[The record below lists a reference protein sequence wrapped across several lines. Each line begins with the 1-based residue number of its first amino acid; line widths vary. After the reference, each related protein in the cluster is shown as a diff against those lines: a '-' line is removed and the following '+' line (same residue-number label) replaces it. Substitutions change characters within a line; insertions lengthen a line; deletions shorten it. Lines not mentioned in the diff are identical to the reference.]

1 MTPSARIAGLIEL
14 LDRVLSSEKIP
25 MDVTAG
31 DWFRPKRYI
40 GSKDRSEIA
49 ERLYRIMRHKARYS
63 WYANQIAMDGIDN
76 KARSLV
82 LIDCAFNDEDYENRL
97 FSGGGQYA
105 ADPLSK
111 AEKEAL
117 EKLLKIEPKDVPL
130 DVRLEVP
137 DWAAP
142 MLKERY
148 GADYEKAMMA
158 MLETADLNLRVNTLK
173 STVAEAKDSLAKDG
187 VETGHTKYSPIGLA
201 LKGKAYLAKT
211 KAFNKGHVEIQD
223 EGSQLIAALCDAKP
237 SMRVLDYCAGGGG
250 KTLAL
255 ASAMENKGSI
265 VASDNDARRLE
276 RGRKRYRKAGVHN
289 VELKC
294 IEDEKVKK
302 WFKRQKETFDVVL
315 VDAPCSS
322 SGTWRRNPD
331 LRWRFYGPSL
341 DEIKSLQT
349 QIMDRVAKCVKPGG
363 RLVYATCSVFK
374 EENENQIEQFLKD
387 NPDFALMPM
396 KEAWPYDA
404 KRLPQNCDDYMFLSP
419 HSHGTDGFFCAALV
433 KKLEK

>member
-14 LDRVLSSEKIP
+14 LDRVLSSERLP

-63 WYANQIAMDGIDN
+63 WYISQIGMEGIDN
-76 KARSLV
+76 KARSLILV
-82 LIDCAFNDEDYENRL
+82 DCAFNDEDYENRL
-97 FSGGGQYA
+97 FSGGGQYG

-117 EKLLKIEPKDVPL
+117 EKLLKIEPQDVPL

-137 DWAAP
+137 EWAAP

-173 STVAEAKDSLAKDG
+173 STVADAKDSLAKDG
-187 VETGHTKYSPIGLA
+187 VETAHTKYSPIGLA

-211 KAFNKGHVEIQD
+211 KAFSKGHVEIQD

-237 SMRVLDYCAGGGG
+237 GMRVLDYCAGGGG

-374 EENENQIEQFLKD
+374 EENEHQIERFLKD

-404 KRLPQNCDDYMFLSP
+404 KRLPHDCDDHMFLSP
-419 HSHGTDGFFCAALV
+419 HSHGTDGFFCVALV
-433 KKLEK
+433 KK

>member
-1 MTPSARIAGLIEL
+1 
-14 LDRVLSSEKIP
+14 
-25 MDVTAG
+25 
-31 DWFRPKRYI
+31 
-40 GSKDRSEIA
+40 
-49 ERLYRIMRHKARYS
+49 
-63 WYANQIAMDGIDN
+63 
-76 KARSLV
+76 
-82 LIDCAFNDEDYENRL
+82 
-97 FSGGGQYA
+97 
-105 ADPLSK
+105 
-111 AEKEAL
+111 
-117 EKLLKIEPKDVPL
+117 
-130 DVRLEVP
+130 
-137 DWAAP
+137 
-142 MLKERY
+142 
-148 GADYEKAMMA
+148 
-158 MLETADLNLRVNTLK
+158 
-173 STVAEAKDSLAKDG
+173 VAEAKDSLAKDG
-187 VETGHTKYSPIGLA
+187 VETAHTKYSPIGLA

-237 SMRVLDYCAGGGG
+237 GMRVLDYCAGGGG